1 MTHRKIT
8 VKVEQQPDSTGADF
22 ATLADQ
28 LIQESSY
35 LPPQGDQSWRE
46 QDARRIFSEQ
56 SEDDINPEEAPPAE
70 IAAREEEDALSE
82 PGFRSPRAL
91 GILLPV
97 SLATFVI
104 GMAVTFS
111 MPEVLTAGFW
121 NPSGSVRSPDV
132 VAVTP
137 VSVANAAPL
146 APAPHEAGPSK
157 LRPSLAES
165 VHPAVSPVHMADK
178 VKTLPDR
185 RVAQAAPS
193 SVAPK
198 AISSRPPDHM
208 VADMGMGQTE
218 QKPRAR
224 QSRLPPIGE
233 AYFASHAHVAEKT
246 SSDWK
251 TVVAKWDERA
261 AQIRAR
267 RARESDE
274 FP

>member
-46 QDARRIFSEQ
+46 QDARRIFSGQ
-56 SEDDINPEEAPPAE
+56 SEDDVNHEEAEPVE
-70 IAAREEEDALSE
+70 GSGEEEDAPSE
-82 PGFRSPRAL
+82 PGFRSPKAL

-121 NPSGSVRSPDV
+121 NPSESARAPDI

-146 APAPHEAGPSK
+146 APAPHDAGLSQ

-165 VHPAVSPVHMADK
+165 VHPAVRPVHTADK

-185 RVAQAAPS
+185 RIAQAAPS
-193 SVAPK
+193 SIAPK
-198 AISSRPPDHM
+198 AISSPPPDRM
-208 VADMGMGQTE
+208 AANMGQTQ
-218 QKPRAR
+218 QKPRAKHG
-224 QSRLPPIGE
+224 RLPPIGE
-233 AYFASHAHVAEKT
+233 AYFASHARVAEKA

-251 TVVAKWDERA
+251 TVAAKWDERA